1 MLIAGEEE
9 EQQRLARLNI
19 GANNRNQNFATKVMS
34 NGVEVI
40 VAGIC
45 PLLKIN
51 ESSSFIILTI
61 GSISGE
67 KKPSLLAQNVIQ
79 HSQTV
84 IEPSPP
90 VTLAASTLKNQV
102 TLASEVDN
110 VRLFSSIQSDPA
122 KFWTQ
127 TQMTTFLYVTTL
139 LDGASKVV
147 SSSQEVITN
156 LVTQETGHSLTQ
168 SPTSVTVTHSSPSY
182 DTLTH
187 LTTYTYFNTFMDLKR
202 PVRN

>member
-1 MLIAGEEE
+1 M
-9 EQQRLARLNI
+9 
-19 GANNRNQNFATKVMS
+19 
-34 NGVEVI
+34 
-40 VAGIC
+40 
-45 PLLKIN
+45 
-51 ESSSFIILTI
+51 
-61 GSISGE
+61 
-67 KKPSLLAQNVIQ
+67 IQ

-168 SPTSVTVTHSSPSY
+168 SPTSVTVTSGFPHHSSPSY

-202 PVRN
+202 PVKMLTKKF